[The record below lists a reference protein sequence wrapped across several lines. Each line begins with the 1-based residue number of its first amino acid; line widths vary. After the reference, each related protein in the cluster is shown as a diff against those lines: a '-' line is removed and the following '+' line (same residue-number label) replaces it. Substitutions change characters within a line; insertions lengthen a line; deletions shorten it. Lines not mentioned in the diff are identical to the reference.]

1 VGICVLVLLT
11 GVAFGLKSPI
21 KPKGSCPAGPT
32 AAKTQ
37 SKLWFNDGAWWG
49 ILFDGSSEEFRI
61 YRYDGAKGA
70 WSDTGT
76 LVDGRNFSRAD
87 ALWDGP
93 HLYVV
98 SAGTQASLK
107 KDSPRF
113 LRYTYDPSTER
124 YSLDTGFP
132 VTIAEGGTEAIS
144 VAKDSTGRLWATY
157 TQDIKDGELRRVYVT
172 HTSGEGDSAWVE
184 P

>member
-1 VGICVLVLLT
+1 MLSRNRFWTTLIVGICVLVLLT

-37 SKLWFNDGAWWG
+37 SKLWFNDGA
-49 ILFDGSSEEFRI
+49 SEEFRI
-61 YRYDGAKGA
+61 YRYDGTKGA
-70 WSDTGT
+70 WRDTGT
-76 LVDGRNFSRAD
+76 LVDARNFSRAD

-98 SAGTQASLK
+98 IAGTQASLK
-107 KDSPRF
+107 KDSARF

-124 YSLDTGFP
+124 YSLDRSFP
-132 VTIAEGGTEAIS
+132 VTIAEGGTEAIT
-144 VAKDSTGRLWATY
+144 VAKDSTGKFWATY
-157 TQDIKDGELRRVYVT
+157 AQ
-172 HTSGEGDSAWVE
+172 GEGDLLRV
-184 P
+184 